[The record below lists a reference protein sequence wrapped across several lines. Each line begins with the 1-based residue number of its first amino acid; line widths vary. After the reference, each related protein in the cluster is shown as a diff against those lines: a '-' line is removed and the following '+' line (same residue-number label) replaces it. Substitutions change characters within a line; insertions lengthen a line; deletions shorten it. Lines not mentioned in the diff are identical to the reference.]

1 MTIIRTRCSI
11 FALMYSTFPTV
22 INPWTVAHNAELIE
36 GKFDL
41 SLFER
46 VISLQNKQ
54 HGDVLAKVQISKV
67 SKDKLSVTGQ
77 LNYDLALVCQRC
89 LEAMPEHYDFPFEL
103 IIVKYEALLESLPKG
118 EDGIVCE
125 ESLDLI
131 QLLEEEVLLKLPM
144 IARHDNCVGLT
155 TEEKLE
161 KGGQT
166 PFASLKDL
174 MN

>member
-1 MTIIRTRCSI
+1 
-11 FALMYSTFPTV
+11 MYSTFPTV
-22 INPWTVAHNAELIE
+22 VNPWTVANNAELIE

-54 HGDVLAKVQISKV
+54 QGDVLAKVQMSKI
-67 SKDKLSVTGQ
+67 SKDKLQINGQ
-77 LNYDLALVCQRC
+77 LAYDLRLVCQRC
-89 LEAMPEHYDFPFEL
+89 LEEMPMHYDFAFEL
-103 IIVKYEALLESLPKG
+103 IIVKYEALLETLAED

-131 QLLEEEVLLKLPM
+131 QLLEDEVLLKLPM
-144 IARHDNCVGLT
+144 IARHDSCAGLT
-155 TEEKLE
+155 NEEKLE